1 MNSHTKKCLT
11 LLLALSNALCLSCS
25 DGGLPSDVGALD
37 KDQVR
42 QAIAGEWVAT
52 GIRAGLANNGKKV
65 LFELS
70 PTGRYKTYESLNA
83 YDNASKRDGYELS
96 KTGRYSLRLKEYS
109 DDGAAYW
116 DIMVDSQMGD
126 MQLNLADQGFAL
138 RQRPFTT
145 EFLDGASHQFLKK
158 ID

>member
-1 MNSHTKKCLT
+1 M
-11 LLLALSNALCLSCS
+11 
-25 DGGLPSDVGALD
+25 
-37 KDQVR
+37 
-42 QAIAGEWVAT
+42 
-52 GIRAGLANNGKKV
+52 
-65 LFELS
+65 FELS

>member
-1 MNSHTKKCLT
+1 MAQCTKRCFT
-11 LLLALSNALCLSCS
+11 LLLVLSYFLCLSCS
-25 DGGLPSDVGALD
+25 DGGLPSNVGALD
-37 KDQVR
+37 EDEVR

-52 GIRAGLANNGKKV
+52 GIRAGLGNNGKKV

-70 PTGRYKTYESLNA
+70 PKGNYKTYESLNA
-83 YDNASKRDGYELS
+83 YNNASKRDGYELS

-109 DDGAAYW
+109 DDGTAYW
-116 DIMVDSQMGD
+116 DIMVDSQLGD
-126 MQLNLADQGFAL
+126 MQLNLQARGFAL
-138 RQRPFTT
+138 VQRPFTT